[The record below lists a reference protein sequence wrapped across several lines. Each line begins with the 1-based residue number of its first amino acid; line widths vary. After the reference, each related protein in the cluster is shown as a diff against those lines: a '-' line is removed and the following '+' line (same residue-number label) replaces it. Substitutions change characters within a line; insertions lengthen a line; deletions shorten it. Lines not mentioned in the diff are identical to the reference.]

1 MAVSA
6 IQHCQLHENSRVPG
20 LVEFS
25 EGDPELLN
33 LINGSKAEIARLLL
47 KYGGLL
53 FRGFNVSQDTFGMIV
68 DGLDGGRLNY
78 VYRSTPRETVADRVF
93 TSTIYPADREIPLHC
108 ENAYQR
114 AWPMHIAFL
123 CVKPSLKGGET
134 PLADVIKVTQRIGP
148 ELLGRFRRRGV
159 RYVRNYRDDGID
171 LPWAEVFQS
180 SSRTQ
185 VERFCRDNDI
195 EFAWRSGDELR
206 TSQICHGTAIHPQLE
221 IELWFNQAHL
231 FHVSSLG
238 RDVERDAIEIFGI
251 DGVPR
256 NAFYGDGEPIASR
269 DLELIRMA
277 FAREA
282 TVFSWQENDVLL
294 LDNMQVAHGRRSY
307 IGERRVLV
315 AMSGLYGES
324 PQDRGYQSS

>member
-6 IQHCQLHENSRVPG
+6 IQHCQLHENSRVPR

-25 EGDPELLN
+25 EGDPELLH
-33 LINGSKAEIARLLL
+33 LINGRKGEISKLLL
-47 KYGGLL
+47 EYGGLL
-53 FRGFNVSQDTFGMIV
+53 FRGFNVSQDTFGLIV
-68 DGLDGGRLNY
+68 DDLGGRLNY

-114 AWPMHIAFL
+114 AWPMYIAFL

-134 PLADVIKVTQRIGP
+134 PLADVIKVSLRIGP
-148 ELLGRFRRRGV
+148 ELLERFRRRGV
-159 RYVRNYRDDGID
+159 RYVRNYRDGID

-180 SSRTQ
+180 SSRSQ

-195 EFAWRSGDELR
+195 EFAWRSDGELR
-206 TSQICHGTAIHPQLE
+206 TSQICHGTSIHPQLKV
-221 IELWFNQAHL
+221 ELWFNQAHL

-238 RDVERDAIEIFGI
+238 PDAEQDAIDIFGI

-256 NAFYGDGEPIASR
+256 NAFYGDGKAIASQ
-269 DLELIRMA
+269 DLELVRMA
-277 FAREA
+277 FAKEA
-282 TVFSWQENDVLL
+282 TVFSWQKNDVLL

-324 PQDRGYQSS
+324 SEDRRYQSN

>member
-1 MAVSA
+1 MGASS
-6 IQHCQLHENSRVPG
+6 IRHCQLHGNSRVPR

-33 LINGSKAEIARLLL
+33 LINGRKAEISGLLL
-47 KYGGLL
+47 QYGGLL
-53 FRGFNVSQDTFGMIV
+53 FRGFNVSQDTFGRIV
-68 DGLDGGRLNY
+68 DSLGSGRLNY

-134 PLADVIKVTQRIGP
+134 PLADVIEVTQRIGP
-148 ELLGRFRRRGV
+148 ELLERFRRRGV
-159 RYVRNYRDDGID
+159 RYVRNYRDGID

-180 SSRTQ
+180 SSRSE
-185 VERFCRDNDI
+185 VERFCRENDI
-195 EFAWRSGDELR
+195 DFAWRSDEELR
-206 TSQICHGTAIHPQLE
+206 TSQICHGTAIHPQLK

-238 RDVERDAIEIFGI
+238 RDAERDAIDIFGI
-251 DGVPR
+251 DGLPR
-256 NAFYGDGEPIASR
+256 NAFYGDGEPIASQ
-269 DLELIRMA
+269 DLELIRKA
-277 FAREA
+277 FANEA
-282 TVFSWQENDVLL
+282 TVFSWQEKDLL
-294 LDNMQVAHGRRSY
+294 VLDNMQVAHGRRSY

-324 PQDRGYQSS
+324 AQDRGYQSN